1 MTKTLREGLRRRAPR
16 LYKVLRDV
24 AVRVL
29 IEYKV
34 LRQLRPGMLLRAVT
48 GRHTA
53 WQAVLPLQR
62 APRLAL
68 PAGAAASPDLAGWL
82 RTQGVA
88 TRDGA
93 HAVYLTPEAW
103 RQGPLAALAA
113 RYPADAGLKVMRN
126 PGGLDA
132 PYLHGEGHSALQ
144 HATLHGHR
152 HLSLVANLLQ
162 RLGLGPRLYDLVELT
177 AGDLAWAAYVV
188 ADVPGGP
195 VSAAECEAGLGK
207 LRAVTSE
214 GTLALVAPG
223 GFDHLDFTP
232 PGCNGN
238 ALADAAG
245 RFQYVDFQNFT
256 LGRYDAELRKIAE
269 EAAAASHFGDRSIL
283 RGGAYLYQSVPG
295 LDLPAKRD
303 VARRIPSLSG
313 LLAAAGG
320 TVADRVVLDIGCN
333 VGMMLGQYLALGA
346 RWCHGWDRAH
356 VVPHT
361 DRLLSALG
369 CTRYSLTGGDLDP
382 GRDLADD
389 LPPHL
394 RAGLS
399 GCLVS
404 YLAVRGHIGWLPA
417 LARLPWGFLI
427 YEGHEGEDEAATR
440 RFIAEFQASVPCEL
454 TGLAQY
460 RDGDSDPRM
469 IGLLRRT

>member
-1 MTKTLREGLRRRAPR
+1 MTKSLREGLRQRAPR
-16 LYKVLRDV
+16 VYKVLRDV

-34 LRQLRPGMLLRAVT
+34 LRQLRPGMLLRAFT
-48 GRHTA
+48 RRQDA

-62 APRLAL
+62 ALRLAL
-68 PAGAAASPDLAGWL
+68 PAGVTPGQDLAGWL
-82 RTQGVA
+82 EAQGVA
-88 TRDGA
+88 TRAGA
-93 HAVYLTPEAW
+93 HAVYLPPAAW
-103 RQGPLAALAA
+103 RQGPLAALAT
-113 RYPADAGLKVMRN
+113 RYPADAGLKIMRN
-126 PGGLDA
+126 PGGLGA

-144 HATLHGHR
+144 HAALHGHR
-152 HLSLVANLLQ
+152 HLSLVASQLH
-162 RLGLGPRLYDLVELT
+162 RLGLGPRLYDLLELT
-177 AGDLAWAAYVV
+177 AGGDAWAAYVV
-188 ADVPGGP
+188 GDVPGGP
-195 VSAAECEAGLGK
+195 VSASECAAGLER
-207 LRAVTSE
+207 LRAATAGGALS
-214 GTLALVAPG
+214 LVAPG
-223 GFDHLDFTP
+223 GFDHFDFSP

-256 LGRYDAELRKIAE
+256 LGEYDAELRRIAE
-269 EAAAASHFGDRSIL
+269 AAAAASHFGDRSIL

-303 VARRIPSLSG
+303 VARRIPSLSS

-361 DRLLSALG
+361 DLLLSALG

-382 GRDLADD
+382 ARDLRED
-389 LPPHL
+389 LPAHV
-394 RAGLS
+394 RAQLE

-417 LARLPWGFLI
+417 LARLPWSFLI

-440 RFIAEFQASVPCEL
+440 RFIAEFQAQVPCAL